1 MSTRKPR
8 EAAKPHDEYRN
19 APPPPRSQ
27 KKTPREPRV
36 RLTHF
41 EIRRGAKLCLRV
53 AVADDALA
61 KVGDELGALIKKIA
75 PSTRTAIISATTEA
89 VEEAETTVIGPE
101 DFLVTP
107 QHEEDVNTYHAN
119 LREHLTE
126 MFSQLCDASLADAL
140 EIVREERARRAEGSN

>member
-1 MSTRKPR
+1 MSTRKTR
-8 EAAKPHDEYRN
+8 EVAKPHDEYRN
-19 APPPPRSQ
+19 VPPPSRPQ
-27 KKTPREPRV
+27 KKPPRGPRV

-41 EIRRGAKLCLRV
+41 EIRRGEKLRLRI

-61 KVGDELGALIKKIA
+61 EVGDELGALIKKIA
-75 PSTRTAIISATTEA
+75 PGTRTTVIPAT
-89 VEEAETTVIGPE
+89 VELAETVAIGPE

-107 QHEEDVNTYHAN
+107 QHEGDSATYHAD

-140 EIVREERARRAEGSN
+140 EIVREERARRAEGGN